1 MVRLAH
7 AHTLG
12 GPSGP
17 TGLRPRMYTHM
28 PGLRLAARRAVFRL
42 FVPQLL
48 ELLQLVQRFQLP
60 KLLPLF
66 QLHKLLRLFQLRPA
80 WGIHFCIVDLATG
93 PALTQLRVCHGQ
105 P

>member
-42 FVPQLL
+42 FDPQLL
-48 ELLQLVQRFQLP
+48 ELLQLFQRFQLP
-60 KLLPLF
+60 KLL
-66 QLHKLLRLFQLRPA
+66 LLL
-80 WGIHFCIVDLATG
+80 
-93 PALTQLRVCHGQ
+93 
-105 P
+105 